1 MSPPVRPRG
10 ATRPVV
16 AVLSGFVLA
25 ALAFAAGSVA
35 GLAPPASAQAASG
48 SASSA
53 PASSRTIPTRTAL
66 ADTSGPS
73 LADETA
79 PADNSAPPDTSTPTP
94 TPGPPT
100 LDPLPSGLVTAF
112 PLTVSGTADPGD
124 VLDVSGGSSTSAATS
139 CTATAAADGTF
150 RCALQRLPDGPGV
163 PVRAVSRSSGL
174 ADSGRVDVL
183 SPPIIASAPGG
194 PTGGG
199 IGGTA
204 YPGASVTVTAETGAS
219 CTFPADSAGNWG
231 CVLPGLGDGRHTV
244 TATQVAPFSST
255 RSAPS
260 PAVTVVVD
268 TVAPPAPTISSP
280 APGTTV
286 AAGASIG
293 FGGAGET
300 GGAVTVYASTPKGTT
315 VACTATV
322 SGGAWSCSATLP
334 AGDYVASALQRDA
347 AGNVSAG
354 SNPVAVS
361 VQAAAGATSPPQNRR
376 TPSATPA
383 PAPAVP
389 PTTTAPA
396 LPAGPTHPDTRGW
409 TSTPFTTASAPVVSA
424 ASVPGWLRSVG
435 LAVAA
440 LLLLVLPGRLLVASL
455 TGPRESRPER
465 TARTTIFGRNRAL
478 AELGEADALL
488 GGRSHGD
495 ALEPGGAPEAPDG
508 HAVGAQ
514 PVWLAP
520 LVGVSAAALV
530 TLSTSVHDASAY
542 VRLLVALALAIIGVN
557 AIWVLAARGM
567 TRHLGVATARTVV
580 RPALLAIVAAA
591 AIGSRLFGLEPA
603 LLFGLVLG
611 AVLPEG
617 LGRVERGRT
626 AAVQLSAVAAFG
638 VLAWLAVGVLPTPS
652 GAPSAF
658 LMELVNAVALVAI
671 GSAAIALLPFGGLA
685 GRAVLQWSRPLWLGM
700 ALVVYTVLFALLL
713 PVASLAE
720 TGAGVVVIVIA
731 AVVFAVVGL
740 SVWLWE
746 RYVEPAR

>member
-10 ATRPVV
+10 ATGLVV
-16 AVLSGFVLA
+16 AVLSGFVVG
-25 ALAFAAGSVA
+25 ALAFAVGSIA
-35 GLAPPASAQAASG
+35 GLAPPASAQTG

-53 PASSRTIPTRTAL
+53 SRSIPTRTAP
-66 ADTSGPS
+66 AEVTGSS
-73 LADETA
+73 LADATA
-79 PADNSAPPDTSTPTP
+79 PADNSAPADTPTPTP

-100 LDPLPSGLVTAF
+100 LDPLPSGLVTTF

-124 VLDVSGGSSTSAATS
+124 VIDVSGGSSASAAGA
-139 CTATAAADGTF
+139 CTVTAAADGTF

-174 ADSGRVDVL
+174 ASSGRVDVL
-183 SPPIIASAPGG
+183 SPPTIVSAPGG
-194 PTGGG
+194 TSGGG
-199 IGGTA
+199 VRGTA

-255 RSAPS
+255 RSARS
-260 PAVTVVVD
+260 PAVGVVVD

-280 APGTTV
+280 APGTSV
-286 AAGASIG
+286 AAGGTIG
-293 FGGAGET
+293 FGGAGES
-300 GGAVTVYASTPKGTT
+300 GATVSVYASTSAGTT

-322 SGGAWSCSATLP
+322 AGGAWSCAATLP
-334 AGDYVASALQRDA
+334 AGDYLASALQRDA

-354 SNPVAVS
+354 SNPVAVT
-361 VQAAAGATSPPQNRR
+361 VEAAGGATTPPPNRTSPAPN
-376 TPSATPA
+376 PA

-389 PTTTAPA
+389 PTTTAPPSA
-396 LPAGPTHPDTRGW
+396 PAAPTHPNTKGW
-409 TSTPFTTASAPVVSA
+409 TSTPFTTASAPVVT
-424 ASVPGWLRSVG
+424 ASSLPGWLRSVG

-440 LLLLVLPGRLLVASL
+440 LLLLVLPARLLVVSL
-455 TGPRESRPER
+455 ARPREQGAER
-465 TARTTIFGRNRAL
+465 ASIFGRNRAA

-488 GGRSHGD
+488 GGR
-495 ALEPGGAPEAPDG
+495 AAVPGGGAHAAPDG
-508 HAVGAQ
+508 AAAEGRQ

-520 LVGVSAAALV
+520 VVGVAAATLV

-542 VRLLVALALAIIGVN
+542 VRLLVAVSLAIVGVN
-557 AIWVLAARGM
+557 AIWVLSARGM
-567 TRHLGVATARTVV
+567 TRHLGVAVARTVV
-580 RPALLAIVAAA
+580 RPGLLVIVAAA
-591 AIGSRLFGLEPA
+591 AIGSRLLGLEPA

-638 VLAWLAVGVLPTPS
+638 VLAWLTVGVLPTPS
-652 GAPSAF
+652 GAVSAF
-658 LMELVNAVALVAI
+658 LVELVNAVALVAI
-671 GSAAIALLPFGGLA
+671 GSTALALLPFGRLA
-685 GRAVLQWSRPLWLGM
+685 GRAVLRWSRPLWLAM

-713 PVASLAE
+713 PVSSLAE
-720 TGAGVVVIVIA
+720 TGAGVVAVVVI
-731 AVVFAVVGL
+731 AVVFAAVAL

-746 RYVEPAR
+746 RYVEPVR